1 MGNKINNKIEEKIRN
16 ISKYLNEYTKD
27 HLKCY
32 NLTLGR
38 FHVLRVII
46 ESQPVSMGEI
56 HEELHMANS
65 TVTVIVD
72 YLDEA
77 GLVKRKRDTEDRRV
91 VLLEITERGRK
102 IMVSLI
108 KKRQDFMKKALL
120 DMEGS
125 AEELSQ
131 LLEKLLKLRTCK
143 SAFAPW
149 NFNIL

>member
-1 MGNKINNKIEEKIRN
+1 MGDKINNKIEEKIRN

-72 YLDEA
+72 YLHEA

-91 VLLEITERGRK
+91 VLLEITEKGRE

-108 KKRQDFMKKALL
+108 KKRQDFMEKALL
-120 DMEGS
+120 DMEDS

-131 LLEKLLKLRTCK
+131 LLENLLDK
-143 SAFAPW
+143 
-149 NFNIL
+149 IEDIY

>member
-38 FHVLRVII
+38 FHVLRVIL
-46 ESQPVSMGEI
+46 ESEPVSMGYI

-72 YLDEA
+72 YLNEA
-77 GLVKRKRDTEDRRV
+77 GLVKRRRDVDDRRV
-91 VLLEITERGRK
+91 VLLEITDDGNK
-102 IMVSLI
+102 IMKDLL
-108 KKRQDFMKKALL
+108 KQRQDFMKKALN
-120 DMEGS
+120 DMEDS
-125 AEELSQ
+125 AEELAH
-131 LLEKLLKLRTCK
+131 LLEKLLNK
-143 SAFAPW
+143 
-149 NFNIL
+149 IEVIY

>member
-1 MGNKINNKIEEKIRN
+1 MGKKTNKKIEEKIRN
-16 ISKYLNEYTKD
+16 IAKYLNEYTKD

-72 YLDEA
+72 YLHEA

-91 VLLEITERGRK
+91 VLLEITDDGRE
-102 IMVSLI
+102 IMESLL
-108 KKRQDFMKKALL
+108 KKRQDFMKKSLM
-120 DMEGS
+120 DMQNS
-125 AEELSQ
+125 AEELAQ
-131 LLEKLLKLRTCK
+131 LLEKLLNKVEE
-143 SAFAPW
+143 
-149 NFNIL
+149 IY

>member
-38 FHVLRVII
+38 FHVLRVIL
-46 ESQPVSMGEI
+46 ESEPVSMGYI

-72 YLDEA
+72 YLNEA
-77 GLVKRKRDTEDRRV
+77 GLVKRRRDVDDN
-91 VLLEITERGRK
+91 K
-102 IMVSLI
+102 IMKYLL
-108 KKRQDFMKKALL
+108 KQRQDFMKKALN
-120 DMEGS
+120 DMEDS
-125 AEELSQ
+125 AEELAH
-131 LLEKLLKLRTCK
+131 LLEKLLNK
-143 SAFAPW
+143 
-149 NFNIL
+149 IEVIY

>member
-1 MGNKINNKIEEKIRN
+1 MGVNTNNKIEEKIRN

-46 ESQPVSMGEI
+46 ESQPVSMGDI

-72 YLDEA
+72 YLHEA
-77 GLVKRKRDTEDRRV
+77 GLVKRKRDTNDRRV
-91 VLLEITERGRK
+91 VLLEITDKGRK
-102 IMVSLI
+102 IMESLLA
-108 KKRQDFMKKALL
+108 KRQDFMRKALL
-120 DMEGS
+120 DMQDS
-125 AEELSQ
+125 SEELAQ
-131 LLEKLLKLRTCK
+131 LLEKLLKK
-143 SAFAPW
+143 
-149 NFNIL
+149 IEEIY

>member
-1 MGNKINNKIEEKIRN
+1 MVNKNNTKIEEKIRN

-72 YLDEA
+72 YLHEA

-91 VLLEITERGRK
+91 VLLEITEKGRE
-102 IMVSLI
+102 IMVGLI
-108 KKRQDFMKKALL
+108 KKRQEFMEEALV
-120 DMEGS
+120 DMGDS
-125 AEELSQ
+125 AEELAQ
-131 LLEKLLKLRTCK
+131 LLEKLLNK
-143 SAFAPW
+143 
-149 NFNIL
+149 IEEIY

>member
-1 MGNKINNKIEEKIRN
+1 MGKKTNKKIEEKIRN
-16 ISKYLNEYTKD
+16 IAKYLNEYTKD

-72 YLDEA
+72 YLHEA

-91 VLLEITERGRK
+91 VLLEITDEGRK
-102 IMVSLI
+102 IMESLL
-108 KKRQDFMKKALL
+108 KKRQDFMKKSLI
-120 DMEGS
+120 DMQDS
-125 AEELSQ
+125 AEDLAQ
-131 LLEKLLKLRTCK
+131 LLEKLLNKVEE
-143 SAFAPW
+143 
-149 NFNIL
+149 IY

>member
-1 MGNKINNKIEEKIRN
+1 MGKKTNNKIEEKIRN

-72 YLDEA
+72 YLHEA

-91 VLLEITERGRK
+91 VLLEITDKGRK
-102 IMVSLI
+102 IMESLLE
-108 KKRQDFMKKALL
+108 KRQNFMKKSLL
-120 DMEGS
+120 DMEDS
-125 AEELSQ
+125 AEELAQ
-131 LLEKLLKLRTCK
+131 LLEKLLSK
-143 SAFAPW
+143 
-149 NFNIL
+149 IEEIY

>member
-1 MGNKINNKIEEKIRN
+1 MREFKMGKKTNKKIEEKIRN
-16 ISKYLNEYTKD
+16 IAKYLNQYTKD

-72 YLDEA
+72 YLHEA
-77 GLVKRKRDTEDRRV
+77 GLVKRRRDDNDRRV
-91 VLLEITERGRK
+91 VLLEITDQGRE
-102 IMVSLI
+102 IMESLL
-108 KKRQDFMKKALL
+108 KKRQDFMEKALV
-120 DMEGS
+120 DMEDS
-125 AEELSQ
+125 AEELAQ
-131 LLEKLLKLRTCK
+131 LLSKLLDKIEEIYQPDK
-143 SAFAPW
+143 
-149 NFNIL
+149 

>member
-1 MGNKINNKIEEKIRN
+1 MGKKTNKKIEEKIRN
-16 ISKYLNEYTKD
+16 IAKYLNEYTKD
-27 HLKCY
+27 HLRCY

-72 YLDEA
+72 YLHEA

-91 VLLEITERGRK
+91 VLLEMTDKGRD
-102 IMVSLI
+102 IMESLLE
-108 KKRQDFMKKALL
+108 KRQDFMKKALL
-120 DMEGS
+120 DMQDS
-125 AEELSQ
+125 AEELAQ
-131 LLEKLLKLRTCK
+131 LLEKLLNKVEE
-143 SAFAPW
+143 
-149 NFNIL
+149 IY

>member
-1 MGNKINNKIEEKIRN
+1 MVNEINNKIEEKIRN

-72 YLDEA
+72 YLHEA
-77 GLVKRKRDTEDRRV
+77 GLVKRKRDIEDRRV
-91 VLLEITERGRK
+91 VLLEITEKGRK

-108 KKRQDFMKKALL
+108 KKRQDFMEKALL
-120 DMEGS
+120 DMEDS

-131 LLEKLLKLRTCK
+131 LLEKLLDK
-143 SAFAPW
+143 
-149 NFNIL
+149 IEEIY

>member
-1 MGNKINNKIEEKIRN
+1 MNKKINSKIEAKIRN

-38 FHVLRVII
+38 FHVLRVIM
-46 ESQPVSMGEI
+46 ESQPVSMGYI

-72 YLDEA
+72 YLHEA
-77 GLVKRKRDTEDRRV
+77 GLVKRRRDTADRRV
-91 VLLEITERGRK
+91 VLLEITEEGQQ
-102 IMVSLI
+102 IMRSLL

-120 DMEGS
+120 DMQDS
-125 AEELSQ
+125 SEELAD
-131 LLEKLLKLRTCK
+131 LLEKLLAK
-143 SAFAPW
+143 
-149 NFNIL
+149 IEDIY

>member
-1 MGNKINNKIEEKIRN
+1 MGKKTNNKIEEKIRN

-38 FHVLRVII
+38 FHVLRVIM

-72 YLDEA
+72 YLHEA
-77 GLVKRKRDTEDRRV
+77 ELVKRKRDTKDRRV
-91 VLLEITERGRK
+91 VLLEITNNGRE
-102 IMVSLI
+102 IMESLLE
-108 KKRQDFMKKALL
+108 KRQDFMKKALL
-120 DMEGS
+120 DMEDS
-125 AEELSQ
+125 TEELAQ
-131 LLEKLLKLRTCK
+131 LLEKLLDK
-143 SAFAPW
+143 
-149 NFNIL
+149 IEEIY